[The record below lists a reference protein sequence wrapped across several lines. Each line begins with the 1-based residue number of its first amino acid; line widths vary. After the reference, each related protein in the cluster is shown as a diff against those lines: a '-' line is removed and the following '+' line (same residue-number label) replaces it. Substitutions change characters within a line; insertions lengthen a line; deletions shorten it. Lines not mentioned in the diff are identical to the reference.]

1 MLQKV
6 GEGDL
11 NCDPPYKGNQIM
23 KLSYKTLDSILR
35 FNFDKI
41 YISSSIV

>member
-1 MLQKV
+1 MFQIV

-23 KLSYKTLDSILR
+23 RLSYKTLDNILK

-41 YISSSIV
+41 